1 MQDLQHWANRCNALF
16 ITRKEVLGQR
26 FESARRL
33 SLFGL
38 DKRNFLRNARYYH
51 FCRARSWGELVAAA
65 DRFVEQYN
73 TQMHWTHRERK
84 DARRSPSE
92 VLGFLTGVRP
102 RPENLERTC
111 FSTRF
116 TRVLDSS
123 GYACLKH

>member
-1 MQDLQHWANRCNALF
+1 LHHSATSCNTL
-16 ITRKEVLGQR
+16 IIIRKEVLGQR

-92 VLGFLTGVRP
+92 VLGFLTGVRH